1 MKRIVPLVLAAAVL
15 GLSTLGCGLFGSP
28 TPDDTA
34 PPAVQPPPTQVPPT
48 VPPPEP
54 TMPPFVGGE
63 CDSRSTRID
72 ANVSYD
78 ENMHSTTQSYPANC
92 LYYCLWIP
100 EAMSNLTIGIS
111 DFDVD
116 LDLYVGYGS
125 MEAVSGS
132 EVEQGETY
140 TWKSNDY
147 GTGDEQVS
155 IRNPEGGVYYIEV
168 CSYEGSASP
177 FKLETG
183 LR

>member
-1 MKRIVPLVLAAAVL
+1 MKRIVPLILAAAVL
-15 GLSTLGCGLFGSP
+15 GLSILGCGPFGGSP
-28 TPDDTA
+28 TSDTA
-34 PPAVQPPPTQVPPT
+34 PPAVAPPATEVPPT
-48 VPPPEP
+48 ARPEP
-54 TMPPFVGGE
+54 TTPPFVGGE
-63 CDSRSTRID
+63 CDSRSTRVD
-72 ANVSYD
+72 VNVSYD

-100 EAMSNLTIGIS
+100 EAMSNLTIGVY

-125 MEAVSGS
+125 MDAVSGS

-147 GTGDEQVS
+147 GTDDEQVS

-177 FKLETG
+177 FRLETA